1 MNSREVFLTFD
12 HGLLQRLN
20 NDWSSNITPLF
31 FRPNGYRLFNMQI
44 LVGRVMLY
52 VWGSFDRKERREI
65 VNAEWRKSI
74 LGIEGS
80 LVGLED
86 DGKYRRKN

>member
-1 MNSREVFLTFD
+1 
-12 HGLLQRLN
+12 
-20 NDWSSNITPLF
+20 
-31 FRPNGYRLFNMQI
+31 MQI

-65 VNAEWRKSI
+65 VSAEWRKSI

-86 DGKYRRKN
+86 DGKYRRKS